1 LKFIPTLITP
11 YWHKHYDLPTG
22 ISIIFTKRSACMK
35 MISKISLM
43 AAMVLLVSCGGSSK
57 AKRGCPAND
66 SNLGAERV
74 MAGEGKKKPTKFKV
88 KGMDK
93 PYYQ

>member
-1 LKFIPTLITP
+1 
-11 YWHKHYDLPTG
+11 
-22 ISIIFTKRSACMK
+22 MK
-35 MISKISLM
+35 YIVRISLLAFM
-43 AAMVLLVSCGGSSK
+43 LGLFSCASSS
-57 AKRGCPAND
+57 KRGCPAND
-66 SNLGAERV
+66 ANLGAERV

>member
-1 LKFIPTLITP
+1 MRSIVKIILAAFILSS
-11 YWHKHYDLPTG
+11 
-22 ISIIFTKRSACMK
+22 ISCI
-35 MISKISLM
+35 
-43 AAMVLLVSCGGSSK
+43 GSSK

-66 SNLGAERV
+66 ANLGAERV

>member
-1 LKFIPTLITP
+1 MNAVLKITL
-11 YWHKHYDLPTG
+11 LAF
-22 ISIIFTKRSACMK
+22 S
-35 MISKISLM
+35 ISLI
-43 AAMVLLVSCGGSSK
+43 SCGGSSK

-66 SNLGAERV
+66 ANLGAERV
-74 MAGEGKKKPTKFKV
+74 MAGEGKKKPTKFKI